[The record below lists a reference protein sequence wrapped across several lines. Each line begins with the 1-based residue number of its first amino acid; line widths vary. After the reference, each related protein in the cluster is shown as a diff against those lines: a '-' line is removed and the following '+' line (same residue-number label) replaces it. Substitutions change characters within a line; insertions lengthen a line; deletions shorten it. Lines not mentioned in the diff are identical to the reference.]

1 VAADP
6 VVRLARV
13 TEVSLPDK
21 FKVAVKG
28 GGLSM
33 ETEVDGGTARAIVN
47 LLMGGEGV
55 AASPPPPTS
64 KEEDGGGNSGRGG
77 SARRGRRA
85 KQDSGSSGKGDR
97 GKGHSRKAKRRQS
110 VGLVKDLSLRPK
122 GKKSFKD
129 FADEKKPTNHN
140 DKVTVCVFWLSKEA
154 GQKATAEH
162 VNTCYQG
169 ADWKRP
175 TDLRD
180 TLRQTASKKGWID
193 TADSDDIKVT
203 TSGEDHVRHDLPE
216 PAKK

>member
-1 VAADP
+1 MEDSAPSA
-6 VVRLARV
+6 
-13 TEVSLPDK
+13 

-28 GGLSM
+28 NGLSM
-33 ETEVDGGTARAIVN
+33 ETEIDAGTARAIVN

-55 AASPPPPTS
+55 AGSPSPTS
-64 KEEDGGGNSGRGG
+64 EEGDGGGGGDSGGG
-77 SARRGRRA
+77 GTRRLRRA
-85 KQDSGSSGKGDR
+85 KRGSGSSRKSSA
-97 GKGHSRKAKRRQS
+97 GKGHGRKAKRHQS

-122 GKKSFKD
+122 GKKSFMD
-129 FADEKKPTNHN
+129 FAGEKKPANHS

-180 TLRQTASKKGWID
+180 TL
-193 TADSDDIKVT
+193 
-203 TSGEDHVRHDLPE
+203 
-216 PAKK
+216 

>member
-1 VAADP
+1 MAKEDSA
-6 VVRLARV
+6 LS
-13 TEVSLPDK
+13 TFE
-21 FKVAVKG
+21 VAVNG

-33 ETEVDGGTARAIVN
+33 KTEVDAGTARAIVN
-47 LLMGGEGV
+47 LLMGGEDIT
-55 AASPPPPTS
+55 ASPSPAS
-64 KEEDGGGNSGRGG
+64 KEGDGGGKSGSGG
-77 SARRGRRA
+77 GGATRARRT
-85 KQDSGSSGKGDR
+85 KQGSGSSGKGGR

-122 GKKSFKD
+122 GKKSFID
-129 FADEKKPTNHN
+129 FAGEKKPANHN

>member
-1 VAADP
+1 MTKGGSAP
-6 VVRLARV
+6 
-13 TEVSLPDK
+13 SS
-21 FKVAVKG
+21 FKVAVNG

-33 ETEVDGGTARAIVN
+33 ETEVDAGTARAIVN

-55 AASPPPPTS
+55 AASPSPTS
-64 KEEDGGGNSGRGG
+64 KEEDGSGGGG
-77 SARRGRRA
+77 ATRARRA
-85 KQDSGSSGKGDR
+85 KQGSKSSGKGGR
-97 GKGHSRKAKRRQS
+97 GKGHSRKAKRHQS

-122 GKKSFKD
+122 GKKSFID
-129 FADEKKPTNHN
+129 FADEKKPPNHN
-140 DKVTVCVFWLSKEA
+140 DKVTVCAFWLSKEA
-154 GQKATAEH
+154 GQKVTAEH

>member
-1 VAADP
+1 MAEA
-6 VVRLARV
+6 
-13 TEVSLPDK
+13 SLPDK

-33 ETEVDGGTARAIVN
+33 ETEVNAETARAVVN
-47 LLMGGEGV
+47 LLMGGEGG
-55 AASPPPPTS
+55 AASPSPTS
-64 KEEDGGGNSGRGG
+64 EEDGGGEGG
-77 SARRGRRA
+77 
-85 KQDSGSSGKGDR
+85 SGKGGATRTRRTTRSSPKDGG
-97 GKGHSRKAKRRQS
+97 GKGRNRKAKRRQS

-122 GKKSFKD
+122 GKKSFID
-129 FADEKKPTNHN
+129 FADEKKPANHN

-154 GQKATAEH
+154 GQKVTAEH